1 MELSFPFTLLFW
13 LVDFPRPIKFN
24 QSGAPHSKFKNQKK
38 TDAILS
44 GYHSGGKMF
53 HVWCSNEIDTPFV
66 ANLVEKSGI
75 NTVTGTHK
83 KNKLWEELFRPTFL
97 LRPSQAEAVVMFH
110 WLDSRAFESVLF
122 RIFMFSKRLESLTNE
137 SNLLALLWA
146 INQVH
151 WYENFI

>member
-44 GYHSGGKMF
+44 GYHSGRKMF
-53 HVWCSNEIDTPFV
+53 HVRCSNEIDTSFV
-66 ANLVEKSGI
+66 ANLVQKSGI

-97 LRPSQAEAVVMFH
+97 LRPSQAEAVVLLLF
-110 WLDSRAFESVLF
+110 WYAFFIGYTPLFWKKWRKMDQGMERSKSVQ
-122 RIFMFSKRLESLTNE
+122 IV
-137 SNLLALLWA
+137 
-146 INQVH
+146 Q
-151 WYENFI
+151 

>member
-1 MELSFPFTLLFW
+1 

-53 HVWCSNEIDTPFV
+53 HVRCSNEIDTPFV
-66 ANLVEKSGI
+66 ANLVEKNGI

-97 LRPSQAEAVVMFH
+97 LRPSQAEAVVLLLF
-110 WLDSRAFESVLF
+110 WYAFFIGYTPLF
-122 RIFMFSKRLESLTNE
+122 WKE
-137 SNLLALLWA
+137 
-146 INQVH
+146 
-151 WYENFI
+151 